1 MADDR
6 EQTAS
11 RDGSTAVTC
20 HPAPGHCASRAQTLL
35 ALLLT
40 FGKFGGITFGG
51 GYAIIALLEEELVRR
66 RGWLSSEDLL
76 DIITVGESTPG
87 AIAVNTAT
95 FVGYRLAGVLGGVVA
110 TFALVFPAWLV
121 ILLLSGCYLVLR
133 ENVWVASALAGIRVA
148 AVVLIVRAF
157 FRMAKGVKRT
167 RLNFICMALAFGLV
181 AFAGMNA
188 VWTVIG
194 SLCFGVAWYGLRPRW
209 VSRQSTADRAQ
220 QAATGRRVGR
230 NNEATRF

>member
-6 EQTAS
+6 EQTAP
-11 RDGSTAVTC
+11 RDESAAVTC
-20 HPAPGHCASRAQTLL
+20 HPAPGLCASRAQMLL

-66 RGWLSSEDLL
+66 RGWLSSEELL

-110 TFALVFPAWLV
+110 TFALVFPAWVV
-121 ILLLSGCYLVLR
+121 IVLLSGCYLVLR

-188 VWTVIG
+188 VWAVIG

-209 VSRQSTADRAQ
+209 VSQQSTVDSEQ
-220 QAATGRRVGR
+220 GAASCDGQTGGQKQ
-230 NNEATRF
+230 

>member
-1 MADDR
+1 MTDNR

-11 RDGSTAVTC
+11 RDGSASVLR
-20 HPAPGHCASRAQTLL
+20 PPLSVIRASRAQALL
-35 ALLLT
+35 ALALT

-66 RGWLSSEDLL
+66 RGWLSQEELL

-95 FVGYRLAGVLGGVVA
+95 FVGYRLAGVPGGVLA
-110 TFALVFPAWLV
+110 TAALVFPAWLV
-121 ILLLSGCYLVLR
+121 IVLLSGCYLVLR

-167 RLNFICMALAFGLV
+167 RLNGFCLALAFALV

-188 VWTVIG
+188 VWAVVG
-194 SLCFGVAWYGLRPRW
+194 SLLFGVAWYGLRPRFANAKR
-209 VSRQSTADRAQ
+209 SGQPTADS
-220 QAATGRRVGR
+220 
-230 NNEATRF
+230 

>member
-1 MADDR
+1 MASTSTVPLR
-6 EQTAS
+6 S
-11 RDGSTAVTC
+11 R
-20 HPAPGHCASRAQTLL
+20 LL
-35 ALLLT
+35 SLALT

-66 RGWLSSEDLL
+66 RGWLSQEELL

-95 FVGYRLAGVLGGVVA
+95 FVGYRLAGVPGGILA
-110 TFALVFPAWLV
+110 TAALVFPAWLV

-157 FRMAKGVKRT
+157 FRMTKGVKRT
-167 RLNFICMALAFGLV
+167 PLNGVCMAV
-181 AFAGMNA
+181 AFAWVAVAGLNA
-188 VWTVIG
+188 VWAVIG
-194 SLCFGVAWYGLRPRW
+194 GLLFGVAWYGLRPRFADAKR
-209 VSRQSTADRAQ
+209 SGQPTADS
-220 QAATGRRVGR
+220 
-230 NNEATRF
+230 

>member
-1 MADDR
+1 MTDNR

-11 RDGSTAVTC
+11 RDGSASVLR
-20 HPAPGHCASRAQTLL
+20 PPLSVIRASRAQALFAL
-35 ALLLT
+35 ALT

-66 RGWLSSEDLL
+66 RGWLSQEELL

-95 FVGYRLAGVLGGVVA
+95 FVGYRLAGVPGGVLA
-110 TFALVFPAWLV
+110 TAALVFPAWLV
-121 ILLLSGCYLVLR
+121 IVLLSGCYLVLR

-167 RLNFICMALAFGLV
+167 RLNGFCLALAFALV

-188 VWTVIG
+188 VWAVVG
-194 SLCFGVAWYGLRPRW
+194 GLLFGVAWYGLRPRFANAKR
-209 VSRQSTADRAQ
+209 SGQPTADS
-220 QAATGRRVGR
+220 
-230 NNEATRF
+230 

>member
-1 MADDR
+1 MTDDR

-11 RDGSTAVTC
+11 RDESASIIR
-20 HPAPGHCASRAQTLL
+20 HPSSVLLSL
-35 ALLLT
+35 ALT
-40 FGKFGGITFGG
+40 FDKFGGITFGG
-51 GYAIIALLEEELVRR
+51 GYAIVALLEEELVRR
-66 RGWLSSEDLL
+66 RGWLSQEELL

-95 FVGYRLAGVLGGVVA
+95 FVGYRLAGVPGGVLA
-110 TFALVFPAWLV
+110 TAALVFPAWLV
-121 ILLLSGCYLVLR
+121 IVLLSGCYLVLR

-188 VWTVIG
+188 VWAVIG

-209 VSRQSTADRAQ
+209 VSQQSTVDSGQ
-220 QAATGRRVGR
+220 GAASCDGQTGRQKQ
-230 NNEATRF
+230 